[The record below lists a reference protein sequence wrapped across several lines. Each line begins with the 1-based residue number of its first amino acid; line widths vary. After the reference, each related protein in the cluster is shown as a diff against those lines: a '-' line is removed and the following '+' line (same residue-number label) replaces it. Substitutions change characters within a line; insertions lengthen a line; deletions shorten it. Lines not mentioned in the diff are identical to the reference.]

1 MIKDKSK
8 CFYTDEAG
16 SCHLLGAK
24 LESSEEE
31 EDNVLDLP
39 PSEHSNDIQDTQS
52 DTKTKGL
59 GERQPLRNL
68 QQGTLHI
75 YLECQPD

>member
-16 SCHLLGAK
+16 SCHLSEAK
-24 LESSEEE
+24 PESSEEE

-39 PSEHSNDIQDTQS
+39 PSEQPHDIQDTQS
-52 DTKTKGL
+52 DTKTRGL
-59 GERQPLRNL
+59 GARQPLRN
-68 QQGTLHI
+68 QQPGTLHI
-75 YLECQPD
+75 YLEC